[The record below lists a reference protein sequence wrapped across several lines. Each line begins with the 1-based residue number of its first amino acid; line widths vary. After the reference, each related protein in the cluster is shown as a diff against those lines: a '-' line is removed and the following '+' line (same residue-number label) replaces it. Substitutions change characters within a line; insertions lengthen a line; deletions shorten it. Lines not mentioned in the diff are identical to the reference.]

1 MSASPPAQRVF
12 GPGAPAQG
20 PAVPAISPAQSDY
33 LDGLRAIAAQMV
45 LLTHVLALIIGDGKL
60 TSALGSAAVATFFL
74 LSGFLV
80 TYSALSKPPAS
91 GYGLADFLSDRAFRI
106 YAAYLPA
113 LVFTALADIS
123 LMHSAYYPKDAHGG
137 PAQFFGN
144 LVMLQDFPVFQVL
157 RRAGADAPWFV
168 SAYGSAG
175 QFWTISI
182 EFWIYV
188 AFGISFYA
196 LRTGKP
202 KLLGVAGLTLAFAAI
217 EPLYHFAGGF
227 GECLTM
233 LWLAGCAAAFGLVY
247 QGRVR
252 ALFGLKP
259 VQRRIM
265 KRVWLAIAAIFLG
278 FIAMRGLTSRLHWYD
293 LQIGLYT
300 GIVLFALFHFIGPA
314 ARFPLGRLWRAV
326 AEYSYSLY
334 LTHCTVLIAIATVTG
349 GALKGPLYIALLI
362 LAPNLF
368 AVAFWY
374 LFERHYRGWSRAFRR
389 WWHAGASIRPQ
400 AKSNAASTG

>member
-1 MSASPPAQRVF
+1 MSASPPAHRF
-12 GPGAPAQG
+12 HGPGAPAQG
-20 PAVPAISPAQSDY
+20 IAVPAISPAQSDY
-33 LDGLRAIAAQMV
+33 LDGLRGIAAQMV

-60 TSALGSAAVATFFL
+60 TSALGSCAVATFFL

-113 LVFTALADIS
+113 LVFVALADIS
-123 LMHSAYYPKDAHGG
+123 LMHSPYYPKGAHGG
-137 PAQFFGN
+137 AAQFFGN
-144 LVMLQDFPVFQVL
+144 LAMLEDFPLFQML
-157 RRAGADAPWFV
+157 RRAGLDASWFV
-168 SAYGSAG
+168 TAYGSAG

-202 KLLGVAGLTLAFAAI
+202 KLLGVAGLALAFAAI

-233 LWLAGCAAAFGLVY
+233 LWLAGCTGAFGLVY

-252 ALFGLKP
+252 ALFRLRAASRP
-259 VQRRIM
+259 VM
-265 KRVWLAIAAIFLG
+265 KKVWLGVAAVFLG
-278 FIAMRGLTSRLHWYD
+278 FIALRGLTSHLHWYD

-300 GIVLFALFHFIGPA
+300 GVVLFALFHVIGPA
-314 ARFPLGRLWRAV
+314 KTFPLGRVWRAI

-334 LTHCTVLIAIATVTG
+334 LTHCTVLIAVATLAG
-349 GALKGPLYIALLI
+349 GMIKGPLYIALLI
-362 LAPNLF
+362 AAPNLF

-389 WWHAGASIRPQ
+389 WWHAGASIRPP
-400 AKSNAASTG
+400 AKSNAASPS